1 MKISIIIAVLNSH
14 EILRRQLLHFEKM
27 NLPDDI
33 EIIIIDDGSEP
44 ALEGNIKNLT
54 MFATNDKRPWTQPVA
69 RNIGAK
75 MAKGEYLICTD
86 IDHILSR
93 KLIDLVYT
101 TDYDVVRFRREPG
114 VLDENGNFTQD
125 MDVLHAY
132 GYEERRGLHMSAHGN
147 SYAIKR
153 DLFLQLG
160 GSQQRE
166 SYPNRDELSIKRG
179 LRKMGDSV
187 RMLNKEGRP
196 TIYMIPNG
204 RYCGSKDYNPFG
216 LFHGLSRER

>member
-33 EIIIIDDGSEP
+33 EIIVIDDGSEP

-54 MFATNDKRPWTQPVA
+54 MFATNDKRPWTQPLA

-93 KLIDLVYT
+93 KLIDLVYA
-101 TDYDVVRFRREPG
+101 TDYDVVKFKREPG
-114 VLDENGNFTQD
+114 VLDEDGDFTQD

-132 GYEERRGLHMSAHGN
+132 GYEKGRGLHMSAHGN
-147 SYAIKR
+147 SYAIKK
-153 DLFLQLG
+153 DLFIRLG
-160 GSQQRE
+160 GSQKKDV
-166 SYPNRDELSIKRG
+166 YPNRDELKLKRR
-179 LRKMGDSV
+179 LRRLGDKV
-187 RMLNKEGRP
+187 KILTDEGRP

-204 RYCGSKDYNPFG
+204 RFCGDRNYNPFN
-216 LFHGLSRER
+216 LFHNLTR